1 MNSRPNS
8 FERMART
15 WLVQRRIYRVQRE
28 QIRESARVE
37 IARIRM
43 AGETEMGRIQARMAE
58 DDNWTRLEIQRN
70 ECRVKMMNMAV
81 DVFRERA
88 RMDIARIQAVGQ
100 AVRSLNG
107 QISALH
113 RWMSSI
119 STVDDRQEIQADLIE
134 ARTLRRDLVSELR
147 QMMSELGEHPVPALD
162 FSRGGRS

>member
-43 AGETEMGRIQARMAE
+43 TGETEMGRIQARMAE

-81 DVFRERA
+81 DVYRERA

-113 RWMSSI
+113 RWMPSA
-119 STVDDRQEIQADLIE
+119 STAENRREIQVDLME
-134 ARTLRRDLVSELR
+134 ARALRRDLVSELR
-147 QMMSELGEHPVPALD
+147 QMMSELGEHQVPALD